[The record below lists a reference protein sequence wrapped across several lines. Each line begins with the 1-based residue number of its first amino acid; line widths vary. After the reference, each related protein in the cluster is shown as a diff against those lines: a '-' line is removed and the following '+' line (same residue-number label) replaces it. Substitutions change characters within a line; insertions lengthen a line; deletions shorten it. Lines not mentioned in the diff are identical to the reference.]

1 MILGPARRKRL
12 YIVVPLALTLGAGGA
27 LLYGQPAPRAH
38 AAPAPAPTAPGS
50 FRPTEAQ
57 WRGLSFAS
65 AESRDFAPTISSDG
79 VIQGDEA
86 RTTPIFSPF
95 TGRIA
100 RVFVES
106 GQHVTRG
113 APLFAVKAAELVQA
127 AADLRTAEAQRA
139 AARTAL
145 GVASAAYD
153 RQQRLLAGGAA
164 ATKDAQQAAVDRA
177 NAQSA
182 LAAAD
187 ASLAAARGRLAVLG
201 QTGAVP
207 DATGLVRA
215 PVAGTVTARS
225 VGAGQYVQSAAGGA
239 ATPLLTLTDLS
250 RIWLVANLREAD
262 ATRVRLGDRI
272 EARVAGLPGRSFT
285 GTITTVGATVDP
297 ASRRITARATIDNP
311 GGVLRPGM
319 FASMRVLEGTA
330 DRRVSV
336 PEQAVVYEGD
346 SARLW
351 VARPDRTLALRQISV
366 GRTDN
371 GQVEVLAG
379 LSPGDRVVTAGS
391 LFIDRAAHAE

>member
-1 MILGPARRKRL
+1 M
-12 YIVVPLALTLGAGGA
+12 PLVLILGAGGA
-27 LLYGQPAPRAH
+27 LLFAQQAPRAH
-38 AAPAPAPTAPGS
+38 AAPPPAPTAPGT
-50 FRPTEAQ
+50 FRPTDAQ
-57 WRGLSFAS
+57 WRGLAFAT
-65 AESRDFAPTISSDG
+65 AEARDFAPTINSDG
-79 VIQGDEA
+79 VIQGDET
-86 RTTPIFSPF
+86 RTIPIFSPF

-106 GQHVTRG
+106 GQHVARG
-113 APLFAVKAAELVQA
+113 APLFAVQAAELVQA

-145 GVASAAYD
+145 DVASAAYD
-153 RQQRLLAGGAA
+153 RQQRLLAGGAT
-164 ATKDAQQAAVDRA
+164 ATKDAQAAAVDRA
-177 NAQSA
+177 NAQNA

-187 ASLAAARGRLAVLG
+187 ASLTAARGRLAVLG
-201 QTGAVP
+201 QTGAGR
-207 DATGLVRA
+207 DATGVVRA
-215 PVAGTVTARS
+215 PVGGTITTRS
-225 VGAGQYVQSAAGGA
+225 VGAGQFVQSAAGGA

-250 RIWLVANLREAD
+250 RVWLVANLREAD
-262 ATRVRLGDRI
+262 ATRVRPGDRI

-311 GGVLRPGM
+311 GGMLRPGM

-346 SARLW
+346 GARLW
-351 VARPDRTLALRQISV
+351 IARPDRTLALRQITV
-366 GRTDN
+366 GRSDG